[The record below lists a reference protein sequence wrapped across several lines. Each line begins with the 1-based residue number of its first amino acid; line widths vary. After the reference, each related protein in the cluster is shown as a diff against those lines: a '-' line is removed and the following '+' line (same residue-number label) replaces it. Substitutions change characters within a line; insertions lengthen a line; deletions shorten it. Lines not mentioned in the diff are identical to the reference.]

1 MLYSCVAKAPKI
13 TSQPVSHNNILP
25 GNSVVFSVQS
35 TGTKPLNYHWQWK
48 QFGKAGEKGGWQNL
62 FSEDSRFQLMEVQA
76 WMHVMQATISVWS
89 PTLLVVKLHSV
100 PASLLVSNNCA
111 YIYLSLSTETLNH

>member
-25 GNSVVFSVQS
+25 GDSVVFSVQS

-48 QFGKAGEKGGWQNL
+48 QFGKAGEKGGWQTL
-62 FSEDSRFQLMEVQA
+62 SSEDSRFQLMEDQA
-76 WMHVMQATISVWS
+76 CNAGYYQC
-89 PTLLVVKLHSV
+89 VVSN
-100 PASLLVSNNCA
+100 PDGSETSQCASLTVGK
-111 YIYLSLSTETLNH
+111 